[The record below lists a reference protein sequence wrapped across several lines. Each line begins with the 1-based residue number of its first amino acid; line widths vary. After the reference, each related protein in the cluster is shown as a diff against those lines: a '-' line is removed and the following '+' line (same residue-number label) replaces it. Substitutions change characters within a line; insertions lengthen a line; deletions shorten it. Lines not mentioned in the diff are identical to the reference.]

1 MKLYEIKQELLN
13 CVAIPNSDN
22 FVNEETGE
30 VIDIAAIEKLEMAR
44 DEKIENIAL
53 WIKDLK
59 ADAEAL
65 KKEKQSFASRQAAAE
80 AKAESLKNYLKFI
93 LEGKKFKTLKVS
105 ISYRNNT
112 SVKYDQEHLLD
123 IPAKFLDYGEPTVK
137 KSLVKEKLNAGEEVA
152 YCRLET
158 SSSMIIK

>member
-30 VIDIAAIEKLEMAR
+30 VIDIAAIEKLKMAKN
-44 DEKIENIAL
+44 EKIENIAL

-65 KKEKQSFASRQAAAE
+65 KKEKQAFAARQAAAE
-80 AKAESLKNYLKFI
+80 AKAESLKNYLSYA
-93 LEGKKFKTLKVS
+93 LEGEKFSTERVA
-105 ISYRNNT
+105 ITYRNSD
-112 SVKYDQEHLLD
+112 SVQYEPSHLLD
-123 IPAKFLDYGEPTVK
+123 IPAKFLKYSEPSVDKTAVKQALKAGGTVP
-137 KSLVKEKLNAGEEVA
+137 
-152 YCRLET
+152 YCRIE
-158 SSSMIIK
+158 SKKNIQIK

>member
-30 VIDIAAIEKLEMAR
+30 VIDIAAIEKLEMER
-44 DEKIENIAL
+44 DVKIENIAL

-59 ADAEAL
+59 AEADAI
-65 KKEKQSFASRQAAAE
+65 KKEKQNLAARQASADG
-80 AKAESLKNYLKFI
+80 KAESLKNYLKYI
-93 LEGKKFKTLKVS
+93 LEGNKFTTPKVS

-112 SVKYDQEHLLD
+112 SVKYDPAHLLD

-137 KSLVKEKLNAGEEVA
+137 KSLVKEKLKAGEDVA

-158 SSSMIIK
+158 TQSMIIK